1 MTHSTMSPRFPKMPQ
16 LNNQSS
22 KAHSAPSRVK
32 NRAKAVGARLFSVL
46 FWLIAWHAGSLALGQ
61 SIILVS
67 PVTAAK
73 TLFQMMGTAEF
84 YQAVFG
90 SLSRILLGF
99 FAGVLLGTLL
109 AALSYR
115 LPPAGALLAPLM
127 HAIKA
132 TPVAS
137 FVILALIFISSRYL
151 SILMG
156 FLMVL
161 PILYTNVLTGLRG
174 TDKKLIEMAKVFRMK
189 PLAKFRAIYLPA
201 AYPNFLSSCALA
213 LGMSWKAGIAAEV
226 IGLPD
231 QSIGEALYQAKIF
244 FSTPEMYAWTLAII
258 LMSVALE
265 KAVMY
270 AAKALSRRLDGG
282 V

>member
-1 MTHSTMSPRFPKMPQ
+1 MTRSTMSPKSPTP
-16 LNNQSS
+16 NNY
-22 KAHSAPSRVK
+22 KDMAHSAPSRAK
-32 NRAKAVGARLFSVL
+32 DRAKAAGVRLFSVL
-46 FWLIAWHAGSLALGQ
+46 FWLIVWHAGSLALGQ

-67 PVTAAK
+67 PVTAVR
-73 TLFQMMGTAEF
+73 TLLQMMGTAEF

-99 FAGVLLGTLL
+99 LLGVLAGTLL
-109 AALSYR
+109 ASLSYM
-115 LPPAGALLAPLM
+115 LPPVGALLAPLM

-174 TDKKLIEMAKVFRMK
+174 TDKKLIEMAKVFKMK
-189 PLAKFRAIYLPA
+189 PMAKIRAIYLPA
-201 AYPNFLSSCALA
+201 AFPNFLSACALS
-213 LGMSWKAGIAAEV
+213 LGMSWKAGVAAEV

-244 FSTPEMYAWTLAII
+244 FSTPELYAWTLAII
-258 LMSVALE
+258 LLSLGLE
-265 KAVMY
+265 QAVMY
-270 AAKALSRRLDGG
+270 AAKKLTRRLEGG
-282 V
+282 A

>member
-1 MTHSTMSPRFPKMPQ
+1 MTRSTMSPRFPKMPQ
-16 LNNQSS
+16 PNNSS
-22 KAHSAPSRVK
+22 SMAHSDPSRVK
-32 NRAKAVGARLFSVL
+32 NRAKAAGARLFSVL
-46 FWLIAWHAGSLALGQ
+46 FWLIAWHAGSVALGQ

-67 PVTAAK
+67 PITAAK

-84 YQAVFG
+84 YQSVFG

-99 FAGVLLGTLL
+99 SAGVLLGTVL
-109 AALSYR
+109 AALAYW
-115 LPPAGALLAPLM
+115 LPPVGTLLAPLM

-174 TDKKLIEMAKVFRMK
+174 TDAKLIEMARVFKMK
-189 PLAKFRAIYLPA
+189 PMARFKAVYLPA
-201 AYPNFLSSCALA
+201 AYPGFLSACALA

-231 QSIGEALYQAKIF
+231 RSIGEALYQAKIF

-258 LMSVALE
+258 LLSVALE